1 MRGEADFAALVAA
14 LRASGRAGDADRLE
28 WLVTVGAS
36 SSSLETWGEIGLV
49 LQRVGPTLA
58 PGEVDLRLR
67 VEEGMEAVRRV
78 WPGMR

>member
-1 MRGEADFAALVAA
+1 MTADPDFAGLVAA
-14 LRASGRAGDADRLE
+14 LRASGREGEAERLE

-49 LQRVGPTLA
+49 LQRVRPTLA
-58 PGEVDLRLR
+58 PAEVDLRLR
-67 VEEGMEAVRRV
+67 VERGLEAVRRV